1 MRLIIQECKL
11 AIANLLRLPSFSIT
25 VIATLALTLSALAVV
40 LNINYLVLTKPLP
53 YPDAD
58 KLIVTDQ
65 QETINGESQYGF
77 QILSAQYHLYLDDT
91 YIDE

>member
-1 MRLIIQECKL
+1 MIGSKSFLASEFKL
-11 AIANLLRLPSFSIT
+11 ALVNLLRLPSFSST
-25 VIATLALTLSALAVV
+25 VIVTLAATIAALAVV

-65 QETINGESQYGF
+65 SETIKW
-77 QILSAQYHLYLDDT
+77 
-91 YIDE
+91 